1 MDATAAAE
9 VYNGVGFGYDPIL
22 EAAEYGI
29 TIKVDPTAADTGEY
43 DPITSTIKV
52 RSNERTHYRSTAT
65 VQLCYAITRMSTVA
79 DAVEFACARLIAYD
93 DLVALALAT
102 PDRHLWARALHVR
115 TCLLDAY
122 LQTKHGLPVSV

>member
-1 MDATAAAE
+1 MDATAATE

-29 TIKVDPTAADTGEY
+29 TIRVDPTAADTGEY
-43 DPITSTIKV
+43 DPHTSTITV
-52 RSNERTHYRSTAT
+52 RRNERTYYRSTAT
-65 VQLCYAITRMSTVA
+65 VQLGYAITRTASLA
-79 DAVEFACARLIAYD
+79 DAVEFACSRLIAHD

-102 PDRHLWARALHVR
+102 PDRHIWARALHVR

-122 LQTKHGLPVSV
+122 LQIKHGLPVPA